1 MTTLVVIDPGL
12 SSGICVGEY
21 SDTEPFRPTHAFQIE
36 GGLTGFFDSFDRISE
51 IEFNQFELWI
61 GKYGSD
67 NLHRVDMEDED
78 SVRFVCEKFT
88 PRQSLTLKSA
98 EPLRIEGALV
108 QMGIVPDYVQ
118 GGKNP
123 QWQHPPAQYFC
134 GGQTLSEKKKRSR
147 EFLKKHGLH
156 LTGKMVGCK
165 DADDAISA
173 RLHAFAYMRRIKHM
187 PTLRHYFGEETE

>member
-21 SDTEPFRPTHAFQIE
+21 SDTEPFRPYAAYQIE
-36 GGLTGFFDSFDRISE
+36 GGLTGFFEHIFFPQRGPWI
-51 IEFNQFELWI
+51 IEHRT
-61 GKYGSD
+61 GSY
-67 NLHRVDMEDED
+67 EDT
-78 SVRFVCEKFT
+78 VFICEKFT

-108 QMGIVPDYVQ
+108 QMGVVPDYIP
-118 GGKNP
+118 GKKNL

-134 GGQTLSEKKKRSR
+134 GGQSLTEKKKRSR
-147 EFLKKHGLH
+147 EFLKKHNLH

-173 RLHAFAYMRRIKHM
+173 RLHAFAFMRRIRHM
-187 PTLRHYFGEETE
+187 PTLRHYFGEES

>member
-1 MTTLVVIDPGL
+1 MTTLVVIDPGM

-36 GGLTGFFDSFDRISE
+36 GGLTGFFNAFDLGDGLHLYIAGTR
-51 IEFNQFELWI
+51 FDN
-61 GKYGSD
+61 YG
-67 NLHRVDMEDED
+67 LEV
-78 SVRFVCEKFT
+78 VGEKFT

-108 QMGIVPDYVQ
+108 QMGVLPDYIP
-118 GGKNP
+118 GKKNL

-134 GGQTLSEKKKRSR
+134 GGKTLPEKKKRSR
-147 EFLKKHGLH
+147 EFLKKHDLH
-156 LTGKMVGCK
+156 LTGKLVGCK

-173 RLHAFAYMRRIKHM
+173 RLHAFAYMRKIKHL
-187 PTLRHYFGEETE
+187 PTLEAYFPRMEEEE

>member
-21 SDTEPFRPTHAFQIE
+21 SDTEPFQPTHAFQIE
-36 GGLTGFFDSFDRISE
+36 GGLTGFFRDFKVQKD
-51 IEFNQFELWI
+51 FEYGMNDLWI
-61 GKYGSD
+61 R
-67 NLHRVDMEDED
+67 NTCVDMWDRD
-78 SVRFVCEKFT
+78 AVQFVCEKFT

-118 GGKNP
+118 GEKNP

-134 GGQTLSEKKKRSR
+134 GGQSLTEKKKRSR
-147 EFLKKHGLH
+147 EFLKKHDLH

-173 RLHAFAYMRRIKHM
+173 RLHAFAFMRRIRHM
-187 PTLRHYFGEETE
+187 PTLRYYFGEES